1 MNNRGEIKSLI
12 KNIRYNKLIN
22 GAVNDGYR
30 YVWLY
35 KDKKA
40 SKCAV
45 HQIVAKAFI
54 PNPNGYK
61 QINHKDENPLNN
73 NVENLEWCSAKYNIN
88 YGTRNDKIK
97 QIQKGQSFHTKL
109 TKEDREFIK
118 NSTLGRRPLAKKFGV
133 CQKTISNIRNNYYK
147 YD

>member
-1 MNNRGEIKSLI
+1 MTYSKERRCNIYKIMENSLVWKDVVGYEGLYQVNNRGEIKSLI

-61 QINHKDENPLNN
+61 QINH
-73 NVENLEWCSAKYNIN
+73 
-88 YGTRNDKIK
+88 
-97 QIQKGQSFHTKL
+97 
-109 TKEDREFIK
+109 
-118 NSTLGRRPLAKKFGV
+118 
-133 CQKTISNIRNNYYK
+133 
-147 YD
+147 